1 MFNYI
6 KNQANEIVDSIK
18 EFEATKYF
26 SLNYKDGKKF
36 SFTMA
41 CIGFSLLGSGYLL
54 GQLIKNSKN
63 SK

>member
-6 KNQANEIVDSIK
+6 KNQANEVVDSIK
-18 EFEATKYF
+18 EFNAAEHF

-41 CIGFSLLGSGYLL
+41 CIGIGLLGSSYLL

-63 SK
+63 PK